1 MSKTQLEF
9 LSAHVLEDDETVVF
23 CVRLPKGT
31 TPEDL
36 GLWPRRETQ
45 PDAQPATPA
54 GIA

>member
-9 LSAHVLEDDETVVF
+9 LSAHVLDDDETVIF
-23 CVRLPKGT
+23 AVRLPEGT
-31 TPEDL
+31 SLEDL
-36 GLWPRRETQ
+36 GLWPRREAQ